1 MKKKSIKIGKK
12 VKIKYVTDRPGHDFR
27 YALNSSKIKKQL
39 KWNSKININEGIT
52 ETIQW
57 YLDNKKFF
65 TNISKKL
72 YIKRLGLKT

>member
-1 MKKKSIKIGKK
+1 MKKKSITIGKK
-12 VKIKYVTDRPGHDFR
+12 VKIKYVADRPGHDFR

-39 KWNSKININEGIT
+39 KWKSKINIGEGIA

-57 YLDNKKFF
+57 YLNNKKFLK
-65 TNISKKL
+65 NISKKL